1 MRLPLNRHIGRL
13 DRFMASLY
21 EPVSAQSL
29 AVLRMAFGLIM
40 AYDVWRFFHYD
51 RIHRYYDRPE
61 FWFNSVEALCTR
73 RRLSR
78 RLEPASPRQV
88 KNG

>member
-1 MRLPLNRHIGRL
+1 MRLPLSKHIGRL

-40 AYDVWRFFHYD
+40 AY
-51 RIHRYYDRPE
+51 
-61 FWFNSVEALCTR
+61 
-73 RRLSR
+73 
-78 RLEPASPRQV
+78 
-88 KNG
+88 G

>member
-1 MRLPLNRHIGRL
+1 MRPRLKQYFGRA
-13 DRFMASLY
+13 DRFIESFNG
-21 EPVSAQSL
+21 PVSAQSL